1 MSHIETALSSPQPS
15 EPNAAWG
22 LEKLVAFVREAG
34 AESDRLEG
42 EALKLGSKILRL
54 HFERG
59 KALFVIRNQIFEGK
73 KKAWGRFRK
82 ENGLV
87 GTTFDDDMRLFESA
101 YSWEEISGMGLTEA
115 RVYLGVTKPKV
126 RQGTGPGTG
135 TDQASGSQAKLPD
148 GPPTAQAIARLSTPP
163 DDVSPPEEMAPAANP
178 PTTLPTRVSG
188 SVAPTTGSPAPEE
201 TLFKIVRRLEELER
215 EVQGQPAK
223 SLVALID
230 QAVEVLG
237 RLRGVATPKDLAA

>member
-1 MSHIETALSSPQPS
+1 MSHVETALSSPQPS

-22 LEKLVAFVREAG
+22 LEKLIAFVREAG

-54 HFERG
+54 HYERG
-59 KALFVIRNQIFEGK
+59 KALFVIRDEIFEGK

-87 GTTFDDDMRLFESA
+87 GTTFDDDIRLYDNA

-115 RVYLGVTKPKV
+115 RVYLGVTKPRV
-126 RQGTGPGTG
+126 RQETGPGTG
-135 TDQASGSQAKLPD
+135 TDQASGSEANLPD
-148 GPPTAQAIARLSTPP
+148 GPPTAQAIARLATPP
-163 DDVSPPEEMAPAANP
+163 NDVSSAEEMGPEIPTPTAPSASV
-178 PTTLPTRVSG
+178 TG
-188 SVAPTTGSPAPEE
+188 SVAPTPGSPAPEE
-201 TLFKIVRRLEELER
+201 TIFNIVRRLVQLER
-215 EVQGQPAK
+215 DVHGEISESCIP
-223 SLVALID
+223 LID

-237 RLRGVATPKDLAA
+237 RLRGVATRKEVAA

>member
-34 AESDRLEG
+34 VESDRLEG

-59 KALFVIRNQIFEGK
+59 KALFVIREEIFEGK

-87 GTTFDDDMRLFESA
+87 GTTFDDDIRLYDNA

-115 RVYLGVTKPKV
+115 RIYLGVTKPKV

-135 TDQASGSQAKLPD
+135 TDQASASEAKLSD
-148 GPPTAQAIARLSTPP
+148 GPPTAEAIARLATPP
-163 DDVSPPEEMAPAANP
+163 NEASPHEEMASAANP
-178 PTTLPTRVSG
+178 PTNLPTTATG
-188 SVAPTTGSPAPEE
+188 SVAPTPGSPAPEE

-215 EVQGQPAK
+215 EVQGQPSE

-237 RLRGVATPKDLAA
+237 RLRGIATRMEVAA